1 MSIYVPNRKLAE
13 QIVANFGSPVFV
25 TDKETIINRLHLLK
39 ESFGK
44 NSKIFYAMKAN
55 YSPAILKLL
64 LEAGVDGVDCV
75 SPFEIKLAKSVGF
88 KNSQIIFTGNNSDSD
103 ELRIVF
109 EEGALLNIGSISELD
124 RYGQMFANSQISL
137 RFNPEIGDGEHDKV
151 ITGGKKSKF
160 GILLSELSLAKELI
174 EKYKLNL
181 VGIHCHIGSGF
192 YTTTNFQHAIYSII
206 DLAMQFKNL
215 EFLDIGGGFGV
226 RYATNQEAINLKSF
240 YHAIAERLEAL
251 SQNNGKDIELRLEP
265 GKFLVAESTCLL
277 TKVTTIKIV
286 HDTKFIGTDT
296 GFNHIIRPSFYS
308 AYHQIINLS
317 ETRAATEVVTVV
329 GNICESADVLGHN
342 ITLPPTKEGDILAIL
357 TAGAYCASMSSVYNL
372 RPYATE
378 VIVDKNHLYIARKRL
393 SFEETINCL
402 GFTKNS

>member
-1 MSIYVPNRKLAE
+1 MSIYVPNKTLAE
-13 QIVANFGSPVFV
+13 QIIANFGSPVFV
-25 TDKETIINRLHLLK
+25 TDKETIINRLRLLK
-39 ESFGK
+39 ESFGTK
-44 NSKIFYAMKAN
+44 SKVFYAMKAN

-75 SPFEIKLAKSVGF
+75 SPFEIKLAKSIGF

-103 ELRIVF
+103 ELRVVF
-109 EEGALLNIGSISELD
+109 EEGVLLNIGSISELD

-160 GILLSELSLAKELI
+160 GILLNELSLAKKLI

-192 YTTTNFQHAIYSII
+192 YTTTNFQQAIYSII
-206 DLAMQFKNL
+206 DLAMQFQNL

-226 RYATNQEAINLKSF
+226 RYSTDQEAINLKSF
-240 YHAIAERLEAL
+240 YHAIAERLDTL
-251 SQNNGKDIELRLEP
+251 SQNNGKNVELRLEP
-265 GKFLVAESTCLL
+265 GKFLVAESTCLI
-277 TKVTTIKIV
+277 TKVTNIKIV

-296 GFNHIIRPSFYS
+296 GFNQIIRPSFYS

-317 ETRAATEVVTVV
+317 GTGLETEVVTVV

-342 ITLPPTKEGDILAIL
+342 ITLPQTKEGDILAIL
-357 TAGAYCASMSSVYNL
+357 TAGAYCASMSSLYNL
-372 RPYATE
+372 RPYAAE
-378 VIVDKNHLYIARKRL
+378 VIVDKNHLHIARKRL
-393 SFEETINCL
+393 SFEETINFL
-402 GFTKNS
+402 GFVKNS